1 MDSGYYGRPSGFS
14 DLHFTNKQNT
24 LMYPSDDPPA
34 LQSHLRQYHISLR
47 FDTVVHIEAF
57 EGGSLGAFPKGIIS
71 SIKNTSLSK
80 I

>member
-1 MDSGYYGRPSGFS
+1 
-14 DLHFTNKQNT
+14 
-24 LMYPSDDPPA
+24 MYPSDDPPA

-47 FDTVVHIEAF
+47 CDTVVHIEAF